1 MSGSHSQHFL
11 RRVGLHLFHR
21 GGDPTPTAVARRT
34 RLATA
39 QGCHA
44 LKTSRSSVDSRAR
57 VSLSPSLRV
66 RLPLVADVA
75 RAFQARVRGAK
86 SPARHLIAVACA
98 LTVVRGQS
106 SPPNVLLIT
115 IDTVRAD
122 HIGAYGATAAATP
135 AIDRLARE
143 GVRFAD
149 ATTQAPLTGPAHAAI
164 LTGRYPARFGARDN
178 ASAPIPAG
186 VTSIAELFKSNGYRT
201 GGFVGAFIL
210 GPEYGFAH
218 GFDTFDASFA
228 RFNTGM
234 KLQAQRRGG
243 EVTDAAVAWIR
254 SVQQPATSNQQPPL
268 TRWFAWVHL
277 YDAHAPYDP
286 PAPFRTR
293 FQSSPYDGE
302 IAYVDSCVARLVAT
316 LEQGGQLDRTLV
328 VVIAD
333 HGEGLG
339 DHGEAEHGLFLYES
353 VLHVPW
359 IMRLPGGASGGTV
372 VKAQVRAIDAMPT
385 MAAIAGVTAPNV
397 DGENVMPIVRGAV
410 PRDPAPSY
418 AETYYPK
425 WHFGWSELKSIR
437 VGDWK
442 YIDAPKPELYDMR
455 TDAAERRN
463 AIDARGALASGLSA
477 EITKLQNTFGAAASA
492 EAPQPDAETLARLR
506 SLGYVGIAAPSPTG
520 RGRDPKDMVA
530 KLDTFRSGISRAID
544 ALGRGQPD
552 AAIADLKKLIAI
564 NDRSYELHLFLGDAY
579 AAKRQWENALGEYS
593 AAALLNPH
601 SSGPLVSQAR
611 VFLAQGDAAKASEK
625 IEAAARMEP
634 ASGEVALVHGS
645 IFEQQGRDAD
655 ALTLYEAAVQAN
667 GSDAQ
672 ARASLASLAM
682 AMRQYDKARPQFEK
696 LLQMGYRPSRMHF
709 GLAQIAE
716 AQGDAKKAVAEYRL
730 ALKAEPTLTEA
741 KNALARLADKTPH

>member
-1 MSGSHSQHFL
+1 MRRRQHFL
-11 RRVGLHLFHR
+11 RRVGPH
-21 GGDPTPTAVARRT
+21 P
-34 RLATA
+34 
-39 QGCHA
+39 HA

-57 VSLSPSLRV
+57 VWLSPL
-66 RLPLVADVA
+66 LAMA
-75 RAFQARVRGAK
+75 TM
-86 SPARHLIAVACA
+86 LIAVVWLHA
-98 LTVVRGQS
+98 QFS
-106 SPPNVLLIT
+106 QPNVLLIT

-122 HIGAYGATAAATP
+122 HIGAYGATRAATP

-164 LTGRYPARFGARDN
+164 LTGRYPARFGVRDN
-178 ASAPIPAG
+178 ASTPIPEG

-210 GPEYGFAH
+210 GPEYGFAR

-243 EVTDAAVAWIR
+243 EVIDAAIAWIGNAR
-254 SVQQPATSNQQPPL
+254 PVATSNQQPATTP
-268 TRWFAWVHL
+268 WFAWVHL

-293 FQSSPYDGE
+293 FAASPYDGE
-302 IAYVDSCVARLVAT
+302 IAYVDSCVARLVAA
-316 LEQGGQLDRTLV
+316 LEQSGRLDRTLV

-359 IMRLPGGASGGTV
+359 IMRLPGAASAATV
-372 VKAQVRAIDAMPT
+372 VKTQVRTIDAMPT
-385 MAAIAGVTAPNV
+385 MAAIAGLTPQGV
-397 DGENVMPIVRGAV
+397 DGENVMPFVRGAA

-455 TDAAERRN
+455 ADAAERRN
-463 AIDARGALASGLSA
+463 AIDARGALAGGLSS
-477 EITKLQNTFGAAASA
+477 EITKLQNGFGAAATA
-492 EAPQPDAETLARLR
+492 EAPQPDPETLARLR
-506 SLGYVGIAAPSPTG
+506 SLGYVGIAAPSSTG
-520 RGRDPKDMVA
+520 RGPDPKDMVA
-530 KLDTFRSGISRAID
+530 KLEVFRSGISRAIE
-544 ALGRGQPD
+544 ALGRNQPD
-552 AAIADLKKLIAI
+552 AAIAELKKLIVI

-579 AAKRQWENALGEYS
+579 AAKRQWDTALGEYS
-593 AAALLNPH
+593 AAAVLNPH
-601 SSGPLVSQAR
+601 ASGPLVSQAR
-611 VFLAQGDAAKASEK
+611 VYLAQGDAMKATEK
-625 IEAAARMEP
+625 IEAAARIEP
-634 ASGEVALVHGS
+634 DGGEVALVRGS
-645 IFEQQGRDAD
+645 IFEQQGRGPE
-655 ALTLYEAAVQAN
+655 ALAQYEAAVQTN
-667 GSDAQ
+667 GSDTQ

-682 AMRQYDKARPQFEK
+682 RARLYDKARPQFEK
-696 LLQMGYRPSRMHF
+696 LLQMEYRPSRMHF

-716 AQGDAKKAVAEYRL
+716 AEGDLKKAVAEYRL
-730 ALKAEPTLTEA
+730 ALKAEPMLAEA
-741 KNALARLADKTPH
+741 KNALARLGDRAPH

>member
-1 MSGSHSQHFL
+1 MSHCHLFL
-11 RRVGLHLFHR
+11 RRVGPHPH
-21 GGDPTPTAVARRT
+21 
-34 RLATA
+34 A
-39 QGCHA
+39 Q
-44 LKTSRSSVDSRAR
+44 KTSSQLAGTPPPRGPQALRSSVDSRAR
-57 VSLSPSLRV
+57 VSLSLAAV
-66 RLPLVADVA
+66 
-75 RAFQARVRGAK
+75 
-86 SPARHLIAVACA
+86 LI
-98 LTVVRGQS
+98 LTVFALLPAQPYASTSAS
-106 SPPNVLLIT
+106 STSSDAPPNVLLIT

-122 HIGAYGATAAATP
+122 HIGAYGATKAATP

-164 LTGRYPARFGARDN
+164 LTGRYPARFGVRDN
-178 ASAPIPAG
+178 ASAPIPPG

-201 GGFVGAFIL
+201 AGFVGAFIL

-218 GFDTFDASFA
+218 GFDAFDASFA

-234 KLQAQRRGG
+234 KLQAQRRGA
-243 EVTDAAVAWIR
+243 EVTDAAVAWIG
-254 SVQQPATSNQQPPL
+254 QQSNPQSAIRNPP
-268 TRWFAWVHL
+268 WFAWVHL

-293 FQSSPYDGE
+293 FQTSPYDGE

-316 LEQGGQLDRTLV
+316 LEQAGQLDRTLV

-359 IMRLPGGASGGTV
+359 VMRLPGGASGGAV
-372 VKAQVRAIDAMPT
+372 VKTQVRAIDAMPT
-385 MAAIAGVTAPNV
+385 MAAIAGLTASNV
-397 DGENVMPIVRGAV
+397 DGENVMPIVRGAA

-418 AETYYPK
+418 AETYYPR

-463 AIDARGALASGLSA
+463 AIDARGALAGGLSA
-477 EITKLQNTFGAAASA
+477 ELTKLQNAFGAAASA

-506 SLGYVGIAAPSPTG
+506 SLGYVGIAAPSSTG
-520 RGRDPKDMVA
+520 RGPDPKDMVA
-530 KLDTFRSGISRAID
+530 KLDAFRSGISRAID

-552 AAIADLKKLIAI
+552 AAIADLKNLIAI

-593 AAALLNPH
+593 AAAVLNPH
-601 SSGPLVSQAR
+601 GSGPLVSQAR
-611 VFLAQGDAAKASEK
+611 VFLAQGNAAKAAEK
-625 IEAAARMEP
+625 IEAAARIEP
-634 ASGEVALVHGS
+634 ASGEVSLVRGS
-645 IFEQQGRDAD
+645 IFERQGRGAD
-655 ALTLYEAAVQAN
+655 ALAQYEAAVQAN
-667 GSDAQ
+667 GSDTQ

-682 AMRQYDKARPQFEK
+682 RTRQYDKARPQFEK

-716 AQGDAKKAVAEYRL
+716 AQGEIKRALSEYRQAVQL
-730 ALKAEPTLTEA
+730 EPGLTEA
-741 KNALARLADKTPH
+741 KSALLRLGDKTPH

>member
-1 MSGSHSQHFL
+1 
-11 RRVGLHLFHR
+11 VA
-21 GGDPTPTAVARRT
+21 AVAVPR
-34 RLATA
+34 A
-39 QGCHA
+39 Q
-44 LKTSRSSVDSRAR
+44 
-57 VSLSPSLRV
+57 
-66 RLPLVADVA
+66 
-75 RAFQARVRGAK
+75 
-86 SPARHLIAVACA
+86 PAR
-98 LTVVRGQS
+98 
-106 SPPNVLLIT
+106 PNVLLVT

-122 HIGAYGATAAATP
+122 HVGAYGATKAATP

-164 LTGRYPARFGARDN
+164 LTGRYPARFGVRDN
-178 ASAPIPAG
+178 ASAPIPAD
-186 VTSIAELFKSNGYRT
+186 VTSIAQLFKSGGYRT
-201 GGFVGAFIL
+201 GAFVGAFIL
-210 GPEYGFAH
+210 GPEYGFAR

-243 EVTDAAVAWIR
+243 EVTDAAIAWIG
-254 SVQQPATSNQQPPL
+254 STKSPATSNQQP
-268 TRWFAWVHL
+268 TRPPWFAWVHL

-286 PAPFRTR
+286 PPPFRTR

-316 LEQGGQLDRTLV
+316 LEQAGQLDRTLV

-372 VKAQVRAIDAMPT
+372 VKTQVRAIDAMPT
-385 MAAIAGVTAPNV
+385 MAAIAGVTVSNV
-397 DGENVMPIVRGAV
+397 DGENVMPIVRGAA

-463 AIDARGALASGLSA
+463 AIGARGALAGGLSA
-477 EITKLQNTFGAAASA
+477 ELSKLQNTFGAAASA

-506 SLGYVGIAAPSPTG
+506 SLGYVGIAAPSSTG
-520 RGRDPKDMVA
+520 RGPDPKDMVA
-530 KLDTFRSGISRAID
+530 KLETFRSGISRAID

-552 AAIADLKKLIAI
+552 AAIADLEKLIAM

-579 AAKRQWENALGEYS
+579 AAKRQWETALGEYS
-593 AAALLNPH
+593 AAAVLNPH

-611 VFLAQGDAAKASEK
+611 VFLAQGDAAKASGK
-625 IEAAARMEP
+625 IEAAARIEP
-634 ASGEVALVHGS
+634 ASGEVALVRGS
-645 IFEQQGRDAD
+645 IFEQQGRGAD
-655 ALTLYEAAVQAN
+655 ALAQYEAAVQAN
-667 GSDAQ
+667 GSDTQ
-672 ARASLASLAM
+672 ARASLASLAIE
-682 AMRQYDKARPQFEK
+682 MRQYDKARPQFEK

-709 GLAQIAE
+709 GLAQVAE
-716 AQGDAKKAVAEYRL
+716 AEGDTKKAISEYRL
-730 ALKAEPTLTEA
+730 ALRAEPTLAEA
-741 KNALARLADKTPH
+741 RNALARLSAGTPH